1 VIFDHEMSLNQ
12 SSELEG
18 SEVNVPQS
26 VVYFLESDVLS
37 DECGSD
43 VDPFMFPPDPA
54 VSTEI
59 AWASPRTKQAEFTA
73 YYRE

>member
-1 VIFDHEMSLNQ
+1 MILDPQLAFVHSP
-12 SSELEG
+12 ELDR
-18 SEVNVPQS
+18 SEVYVPQS
-26 VVYFLESDVLS
+26 VIHFLESDVLS